1 MKKKK
6 KTIHRKINTIKD
18 GDRKMAEEEKEKV
31 ETTESAGVPPDESG
45 KKAEEPKKQDREAA
59 EEEAAAGEESV
70 GASADGAAPEDP
82 AKSSDEAKEPE
93 TPDKNK
99 KAKDERSE
107 EQKKL
112 DELSERYLR
121 TLAEY
126 DNYRKRTQKER
137 EAAYGDACADVLKQ
151 ILPVMDMLEKAAQF
165 GGDDKVS
172 DGVRITLK
180 AFEEALKRLGVEEI
194 QALGEPFDPKLH
206 NAVMHGEDEEKG
218 ENVVTDVFQK
228 GYRRGDK
235 IIRYAMFKVVN

>member
-1 MKKKK
+1 MTK
-6 KTIHRKINTIKD
+6 
-18 GDRKMAEEEKEKV
+18 EEEKV
-31 ETTESAGVPPDESG
+31 ETTESAGVPPDGAQKVTEQPEE
-45 KKAEEPKKQDREAA
+45 KEPKAAEKEAKGEDKAAEKTAGEKADAGSAGDKSGDPSGEAA
-59 EEEAAAGEESV
+59 PKTG
-70 GASADGAAPEDP
+70 
-82 AKSSDEAKEPE
+82 EPE
-93 TPDKNK
+93 KPEKDK

-137 EAAYGDACADVLKQ
+137 EGAYADACADVLKE

-172 DGVRITLK
+172 DGVRITLR

-194 QALGEPFDPKLH
+194 KALGEPFDPKLH

-218 ENVVTDVFQK
+218 ENVVADVFQK
-228 GYRRGDK
+228 GYRKGDK
-235 IIRYAMFKVVN
+235 IIRYAMVKVVN

>member
-6 KTIHRKINTIKD
+6 KTIRRKINTNSN
-18 GDRKMAEEEKEKV
+18 GDRKMTEEEKEKV
-31 ETTESAGVPPDESG
+31 ETTESAGVPPDG
-45 KKAEEPKKQDREAA
+45 KQTEAEEPKAQDQAADEQKAAGQEAPGTEADGGAKAEEPSEKTEGTDA
-59 EEEAAAGEESV
+59 
-70 GASADGAAPEDP
+70 
-82 AKSSDEAKEPE
+82 
-93 TPDKNK
+93 PDKKK

-107 EQKKL
+107 EQKQL

-137 EAAYGDACADVLKQ
+137 EGAYADACADVLKE

-180 AFEEALKRLGVEEI
+180 AFEEALKRMGVEEI
-194 QALGEPFDPKLH
+194 KALDEPFDPKLH

-218 ENVVTDVFQK
+218 ENIITDVFQK
-228 GYRRGDK
+228 GYRKGDK
-235 IIRYAMFKVVN
+235 IIRYAMVKVVN